1 MPNPSMPRL
10 PLPKSASPED
20 MEAYEQALILLRIC
34 EYGELQVQKGN
45 VVPAAE
51 AFRRVRERLKKKFG
65 KTKPRRRR
73 AKKS

>member
-1 MPNPSMPRL
+1 
-10 PLPKSASPED
+10 

-34 EYGELQVQKGN
+34 EYSELQVQKGN
-45 VVPAAE
+45 VVPVAE

-73 AKKS
+73 AEKS